1 MYFYLVRHGDAKSE
15 LEDPLRP
22 LSVEGKRGVERVT
35 SFLRELG
42 TRPQEINCS
51 EKLRA
56 RETAEI
62 IAKGLSITDSVKAIR
77 GLAPNDDVSPVADLL
92 SAEEKSIMLV
102 GHLPFLSR
110 LLSLLIISDPE
121 RPILRFQAATIVCVS
136 RDDSLK
142 FPSPGSGWIIEWGIS
157 PESVY

>member
-1 MYFYLVRHGDAKSE
+1 MYFYLVRHGEAKSE

-22 LSVEGKRGVERVT
+22 LSAEGKKGVEAVASLLGR
-35 SFLRELG
+35 LG
-42 TRPQEINCS
+42 TRPAEINCS

-62 IAKGLSITDSVKAIR
+62 IANRLSIIDRLKTMK
-77 GLAPNDDVSPVADLL
+77 GLAPNDAVNPVAELL
-92 SAEEKSIMLV
+92 CAEDKSLMLV

-110 LLSLLIISDPE
+110 LLSLLVISDPE
-121 RPILRFQAATIVCVS
+121 HPIVSFQAGGIVCLE

-142 FPSPGSGWIIEWGIS
+142 FPAPGNGWIIKWVLS

>member
-1 MYFYLVRHGDAKSE
+1 MYFYLVRHGEAKSE

-22 LSVEGKRGVERVT
+22 LSVKGKQVVEGVASYLST
-35 SFLRELG
+35 LG
-42 TRPQEINCS
+42 IQAEEINCS

-62 IAKGLSITDSVKAIR
+62 IATGLSIVDRVKPIKGLS
-77 GLAPNDDVSPVADLL
+77 PNDEVNPIADLL
-92 SAEEKSIMLV
+92 CSEEKSLILV

-110 LLSLLIISDPE
+110 LLSLLVISDPE
-121 RPILRFQAATIVCVS
+121 RPIVSFQPGTVVCLS

-142 FPSPGSGWIIEWGIS
+142 FPSPGSGWLIKWVLS
-157 PESVY
+157 PENVY